1 MKKYISPNIYCID
14 IDAAEVMA
22 GGASG
27 TQQLRVS
34 LNNCIDGTTDTAS
47 EGDFAAPEY
56 RSTLWGE

>member
-22 GGASG
+22 GGAS
-27 TQQLRVS
+27 QQLRVS
-34 LNNCIDGTTDTAS
+34 LNNCIDGTNDTPS
-47 EGDFAAPEY
+47 EDDFAAPEY